1 MPDMLIRGVPQHI
14 LENLKK
20 RARKNRRSLQSEAL
34 LIMEEAARYE
44 TATGAQLAAGI
55 REKLMQQGTGFSDS
69 AEIIRGGRKV

>member
-34 LIMEEAARYE
+34 LIMEEASRYE
-44 TATGAQLAAGI
+44 TATGAQLAESI
-55 REKLMQQGTGFSDS
+55 RRKLAESGTTFSDS
-69 AEIIRGGRKV
+69 TEIIREGRKV

>member
-14 LENLKK
+14 MENLKK
-20 RARKNRRSLQSEAL
+20 RAKKNRRSLQSEAL

-44 TATGAQLAAGI
+44 TATGAQLAEGI
-55 REKLMQQGTGFSDS
+55 RHKLAQERTTFSDS

>member
-20 RARKNRRSLQSEAL
+20 RAKKNRRSLQSEAL

-55 REKLMQQGTGFSDS
+55 RQKLAGSGTEFSDS
-69 AEIIRGGRKV
+69 AEIIRGGRKA